1 MLKSLSVQNY
11 ALISSLEIDFQ
22 EGLSAITGE
31 TGAGKSILMGALG
44 LVLGARADTTALK
57 NKTGKCI
64 VEAGFMVDGLGLE
77 VFFEKQDLDYDPK
90 TLIRRELLPNGK
102 SRAFVNDTPVTLP
115 VLKSLGNMLV
125 SIHAQHHNLILREE
139 NFPLEVLDA
148 FLGLDSMKNK
158 YLQEF
163 NHYKEIKTSI
173 KIIQEELKAAQKEQD
188 YLEFQYRQ
196 LADAKLIAGEEDA
209 LAEEQEILNHAEEIR
224 LALSS
229 VTESFS
235 EDERNVLQLIKKS
248 IQELSS
254 VSEYFPELD
263 EPGDRLNSVFIEL
276 KDLSNELEQMQE
288 RVASDPERL
297 SILNERID
305 LLFTLQRKHQVNS
318 SAGLIEIQKNISSS
332 LEAIT
337 TSDIELVK
345 LTNALEKIVVS
356 LENLSGSLRDKRLKG
371 LSDLSNAV
379 VANLMDVGMPHAQ
392 FEIQH
397 TPLEDFGEYGK
408 DRFSFLFSANK
419 NHPVELVQKVAS
431 GGEISRLM
439 LTIKSLV
446 SESLDVPTLIFDEI
460 DAGVSGEIADK
471 MGKMLKRIAK
481 MRQVINV
488 THLPQVAG
496 RSDYHYQVFKNE
508 DADTTHTG
516 IRLLD
521 TDSRILE
528 MAKMLSGEQ
537 LTKEALGNARALL
550 HKS

>member
-11 ALISSLEIDFQ
+11 ALISSLEIEFKD
-22 EGLSAITGE
+22 GLSAITGE

-44 LVLGARADTTALK
+44 LVLGARADTTVLK
-57 NKTGKCI
+57 NKSGKCI
-64 VEAGFMVDGLGLE
+64 VEAGFKVDGLGLE
-77 VFFEKQDLDYDPK
+77 AFFEKHDLDYDPE

-102 SRAFVNDTPVTLP
+102 SRAFINDTPVTLP
-115 VLKSLGNMLV
+115 VLKSLGNKLV

-148 FLGLDSMKNK
+148 FLGLDSLKNE

-163 NHYKEIKTSI
+163 NQFKDIKTSI
-173 KIIQEELKAAQKEQD
+173 RILQEELLSAQKEQD
-188 YLEFQYRQ
+188 YLQFQHLQ
-196 LADAKLIAGEEDA
+196 LTEAKLIAGEEDS
-209 LAEEQEILNHAEEIR
+209 LTEEQEILNHAEEIR

-229 VTESFS
+229 VSVSFS
-235 EDERNVLQLIKKS
+235 GEEINILQLIKKS
-248 IQELSS
+248 MQELAS
-254 VSEYFPELD
+254 VSKYFPELD
-263 EPGDRLNSVFIEL
+263 EPGVRLNSAFIEL
-276 KDLSNELEQMQE
+276 KDLSSELEQMQE
-288 RVASDPERL
+288 RVASDPDRL
-297 SILNERID
+297 SYLNERID

-318 SAGLIEIQKNISSS
+318 SVELIEIQENISAS

-345 LTNALEKIVVS
+345 LNKELDEIVDS
-356 LENLSGSLRDKRLKG
+356 LENLSGSLRDKRLSG
-371 LSDLSNAV
+371 LSNLSKALV
-379 VANLMDVGMPHAQ
+379 TNLMDVGMPHAR

-397 TPLEDFGEYGK
+397 TPLDDFGEYGK

-419 NHPVELVQKVAS
+419 NQPVELVQKVAS

-460 DAGVSGEIADK
+460 DSGVSGEIADK

-481 MRQVINV
+481 IRQVINV

-496 RSDYHYQVFKNE
+496 RSDYHYHVFKNE
-508 DADTTHTG
+508 EADTTYTG
-516 IRLLD
+516 VRLLD

-550 HKS
+550 HKF